1 MKRIITALLLAII
14 AATGTAY
21 GAQERQPEYLGLPG
35 DNLNLYAVMNLFQE
49 SETLEQFER
58 DLNSK
63 DSRINN
69 LDLNR
74 DGLVDYITVTD
85 YPDGQVHNIVLRV
98 ALDDRENQDVAVFTV
113 ERYDNGSVAIQ
124 LIGDEDLYGRNY
136 IIEPIYDDQYGETPN
151 PGYTGRTQGSQRIE
165 VVRTTY
171 VEVAAWPLIRFIFT
185 PGYITWRSAWYW
197 GYWPAYWH
205 AWRPYYWDY
214 YYGFHSHW
222 YPHYYSHFRLWH
234 HPRVIHYHNHYY
246 SHIRVHSP
254 RVRNDISEGR
264 YRSTYSRP
272 ELRER
277 GRADYARLQSG
288 ERNNRQEG
296 AISRNRSNQQGSD
309 RIRGASASGQRS
321 AAAVSARDRSVSASG
336 RISNREASGA
346 LNRDRSAVTG
356 NRGASGNINPSAGR
370 TDRSSVSRS
379 SAPAQT
385 KSASRPTTVRSG
397 ASNSRSAA
405 VQSRSDSRT
414 SVSRSSAPAQTKS
427 ASRPSTVRSGA
438 SNSRSAAVQS
448 RSDSRTSVSRSSA
461 PAQTKSASRGAGVSS
476 SSSSRSSWSSPSAG
490 RSSSG
495 QGRVSAS
502 HSSPSRSGGAV
513 SSSRSGG
520 SSSGGGGRNNSSGRR

>member
-1 MKRIITALLLAII
+1 MKRIITALLLTII

-151 PGYTGRTQGSQRIE
+151 PGYTGRTQGSQRME

-205 AWRPYYWDY
+205 TWRPYYWDY
-214 YYGFHSHW
+214 YYGFHSPW

-288 ERNNRQEG
+288 ERSNRQEG
-296 AISRNRSNQQGSD
+296 AISRNNSNQQGSD
-309 RIRGASASGQRS
+309 RIRGASASAQRS

-370 TDRSSVSRS
+370 TD
-379 SAPAQT
+379 
-385 KSASRPTTVRSG
+385 
-397 ASNSRSAA
+397 
-405 VQSRSDSRT
+405 
-414 SVSRSSAPAQTKS
+414 
-427 ASRPSTVRSGA
+427 
-438 SNSRSAAVQS
+438 
-448 RSDSRTSVSRSSA
+448 RTSVSRSSA

-520 SSSGGGGRNNSSGRR
+520 SSPGGGGRNNFSRRG

>member
-1 MKRIITALLLAII
+1 M
-14 AATGTAY
+14 
-21 GAQERQPEYLGLPG
+21 
-35 DNLNLYAVMNLFQE
+35 
-49 SETLEQFER
+49 
-58 DLNSK
+58 
-63 DSRINN
+63 
-69 LDLNR
+69 
-74 DGLVDYITVTD
+74 VDYITVTD

-151 PGYTGRTQGSQRIE
+151 PGYTGRTQGSQRME

-214 YYGFHSHW
+214 YYGFHSPW

-288 ERNNRQEG
+288 ERSNRQEG

-370 TDRSSVSRS
+370 TD
-379 SAPAQT
+379 
-385 KSASRPTTVRSG
+385 
-397 ASNSRSAA
+397 
-405 VQSRSDSRT
+405 
-414 SVSRSSAPAQTKS
+414 
-427 ASRPSTVRSGA
+427 
-438 SNSRSAAVQS
+438 
-448 RSDSRTSVSRSSA
+448 RTSVSRSSA

>member
-1 MKRIITALLLAII
+1 MKRIITALLLTII

-74 DGLVDYITVTD
+74 DGLVDYITITD

-151 PGYTGRTQGSQRIE
+151 PGYTGRTQGSQRME

-288 ERNNRQEG
+288 ERSNRQEG
-296 AISRNRSNQQGSD
+296 AISRNNSNQQGSD
-309 RIRGASASGQRS
+309 RIRGASASAQRS

-370 TDRSSVSRS
+370 TD
-379 SAPAQT
+379 
-385 KSASRPTTVRSG
+385 
-397 ASNSRSAA
+397 
-405 VQSRSDSRT
+405 
-414 SVSRSSAPAQTKS
+414 
-427 ASRPSTVRSGA
+427 
-438 SNSRSAAVQS
+438 
-448 RSDSRTSVSRSSA
+448 RTSVSRSSA